1 MEIAT
6 GSHFFE
12 VLLLKWIEED
22 VDDKKKPWRILALI
36 EIYIVIY
43 DNRSKIRKHLINEII
58 LRIENQYRK

>member
-12 VLLLKWIEED
+12 VLLLKWIEKD

-36 EIYIVIY
+36 EIYIY